1 MIILDA
7 ILIIIA
13 IGLLLCAGMATY
25 AFVLLKRRPPMP
37 LYSQRSGQP
46 DFLPL
51 DQIPPR
57 LIELIL
63 AKEDPHFYTHPGYDI
78 VFIRKAWQ
86 TNFREKQIV
95 NGGSTISQQL
105 ARNLYLRF
113 NKSYLRKMVELLIS
127 LNLERTLGKD
137 RILEMYIN
145 IIYFGNGTY
154 GISEAAQFYYHKAV
168 SDLSLNQMV
177 ILVVIPAAPTAGNPI
192 QHPEVF
198 ERLRNRFLKYAAEG
212 DEPAISPA
220 EADAIRANGAE
231 CLDPELRKQDDFT
244 RNYPQTIPLINER
257 FGPFTGNEN

>member
-1 MIILDA
+1 M
-7 ILIIIA
+7 
-13 IGLLLCAGMATY
+13 T
-25 AFVLLKRRPPMP
+25 

-46 DFLPL
+46 DFQPL

-57 LIELIL
+57 LIELII

-86 TNFREKQIV
+86 SNFREKQIV
-95 NGGSTISQQL
+95 KGGSTISQQL

-113 NKSYLRKMVELLIS
+113 NKSYLRKMVELLIT
-127 LNLERTLGKD
+127 LNLERALGKD
-137 RILEMYIN
+137 RILELYIN

-154 GISEAAQFYYHKAV
+154 GVCEAAQFYFHKAV

-177 ILVVIPAAPTAGNPI
+177 ILTVIPPAPTAGNPI

-198 ERLRNRFLKYAAEG
+198 ERMRNNFLKYASEG
-212 DEPAISPA
+212 GDPVISLA
-220 EADAIRANGAE
+220 DADAIRANSAE
-231 CLDPELRKQDDFT
+231 CLDPELREQDDFT

-257 FGPFTGNEN
+257 FGPVAGNERG